1 MVMTVSARKQ
11 VLMQLNEDLVS
22 ELDEWVARTGRNRS
36 DLAREALSDL
46 LRKFRAADNER
57 RDIEGYTK
65 FPQAEDDWDEK
76 KFEENMAAL
85 DAEDGGW

>member
-1 MVMTVSARKQ
+1 MVMTASARKQ

-36 DLAREALSDL
+36 DLAREALGDL
-46 LRKFRAADNER
+46 LRKFHAADNHR
-57 RDIEGYTK
+57 RDVEGYTK
-65 FPQAEDDWDEK
+65 FPQTDDEWDEEL
-76 KFEENMAAL
+76 FNENMRAL